1 MQISFSFPLFLPLPP
16 SASCFPE
23 SKPPVKLKKTSLP
36 EHNNSEAP
44 RTKHCDIIGK
54 EHKITYSIFF
64 ILLRFTQKNNLTTIA
79 SEAWQSIL
87 SSPPNRTTSSDF
99 FYVSPWKK
107 QANHYPLTVNKPIK
121 FKKNEQKERD
131 KRWICR
137 NAGNSLCNSCY
148 AHAPKS
154 KIWLQPWR
162 RARSPRMEDPD
173 QEKRPQAC
181 FGERS
186 RLL

>member
-64 ILLRFTQKNNLTTIA
+64 VPRRFTQKDNLIAIA
-79 SEAWQSIL
+79 SEARQSIL
-87 SSPPNRTTSSDF
+87 SSQPNRATSSDF
-99 FYVSPWKK
+99 FCFSPWKK
-107 QANHYPLTVNKPIK
+107 QANHYPVIVNKPIK

-131 KRWICR
+131 KRRNCR
-137 NAGNSLCNSCY
+137 NVGNSLCNSRY
-148 AHAPKS
+148 ANAPIKGEVWIES
-154 KIWLQPWR
+154 WR
-162 RARSPRMEDPD
+162 RSKGPWMGD
-173 QEKRPQAC
+173 QTWEKD
-181 FGERS
+181 
-186 RLL
+186 L